1 MELAGRVAV
10 ITGAGRGIGRAI
22 AIGFAREGAEVV
34 AVSRTLAEVE
44 AVAVGIR
51 AAGGRAVA
59 RQLDVGD
66 EDDVAALATWLERE
80 YGRLHVVV
88 NNAALRMI
96 HVGGPHAVHPYRVPL
111 LDLRVDEWDAMVRVN
126 LRGPFL
132 VCRLLGRLLA
142 AAGRDGGAAVV
153 NVSAGAGIR
162 GQAGR
167 APYSATKFALEG
179 LTQSLAAEWTGLN
192 IAVNTLEPGVSV
204 LTDDQKRDPNG
215 RALRFAAPEVM
226 VPAAVFLATQDAS
239 GVTGRHLNA
248 SAWLE
253 ERGLGVPSADRA
265 ARTGPDRR

>member
-1 MELAGRVAV
+1 MELADRIAV
-10 ITGAGRGIGRAI
+10 ITGAGRGIGRAL
-22 AIGFAREGAEVV
+22 ALGFAREGAEVV

-44 AVAVGIR
+44 AVATEVR

-59 RQLDVGD
+59 RQVDVSD
-66 EDDVAALATWLERE
+66 EGDVAALAAWLERE
-80 YGRLHVVV
+80 HGRLHVVV

-96 HVGGPHAVHPYRVPL
+96 HVGGPHAAYPYRVPF

-142 AAGRDGGAAVV
+142 EAGRDGGAAVV

-162 GQAGR
+162 GEAGR

-204 LTDDQKRDPNG
+204 LTDDLKRDRRANG
-215 RALRFAAPEVM
+215 RGLRFAGPEVM

-239 GVTGRHLNA
+239 GVTGRHVNA
-248 SAWLE
+248 WAWLE
-253 ERGLGVPSADRA
+253 ERGLGVPER
-265 ARTGPDRR
+265 GEV